1 MPTIS
6 LTVNGIGRTIDI
18 EEGRVT
24 LLDVLRDKLELTGTK
39 FGCGVG
45 QCGACTVILN
55 GEAVTSCTVLARKI
69 DGAEVL
75 TVEGLS
81 DGYTLHPVQE
91 AFIES
96 GAVQCGFC
104 TPGLIMRTYDL
115 LTRKPGAS
123 EEEIVEAVNK
133 HLCRCTGY
141 ESILEAVKL
150 AQKKM
155 SGKREARKAQ
165 E

>member
-1 MPTIS
+1 MPTIK
-6 LTVNGIGRTIDI
+6 LTVNGSTHQIEI

-24 LLDVLRDKLELTGTK
+24 LLDVLRDKLELTGAK
-39 FGCGVG
+39 YGCGVG

-55 GEAVTSCTVLARKI
+55 GDAVTSCTVLARKA
-69 DGAEVL
+69 DGGEVL

-81 DGYTLHPVQE
+81 DGYILHPIQE

-104 TPGLIMRTYDL
+104 TPGLIMRTYSL
-115 LTRKPGAS
+115 LTKNAKAT
-123 EEEIVEAVNK
+123 EEQILEALNK

-141 ESILEAVKL
+141 ESILKAVKL
-150 AQKKM
+150 ARAKM
-155 SGKREARKAQ
+155 TL
-165 E
+165 

>member
-1 MPTIS
+1 MPTIT
-6 LTVNGIGRTIDI
+6 LKVNGTEHAVEI

-24 LLDVLRDKLELTGTK
+24 LLDVLRDKLDLTGTK
-39 FGCGVG
+39 LGCGVG
-45 QCGACTVILN
+45 KCGACTVIMN
-55 GEAVTSCTVLARKI
+55 GEAVTSCTVLAKKA

-91 AFIES
+91 AFIEA

-115 LTRKPGAS
+115 LKKNPNAS
-123 EEEIVEAVNK
+123 GDDMREALRK

-141 ESILEAVKL
+141 EAILQAVKL
-150 AQKKM
+150 ARKKIT
-155 SGKREARKAQ
+155 RK